1 MKKLIA
7 IFLTFILMAET
18 LCGCQADTKK
28 TAAKNSDKLQIVAT
42 LFPQYDFAREIAG
55 DKADIMLLLPPG
67 MESHSF
73 EPTPGDIIT
82 IQESDVFLY
91 TGDEMEPWVASI
103 AADAPDSLLVA
114 DLSAGITLCKEEHN
128 HDADIDDHDHDIE
141 ASLDDHDMDAEG
153 EHDYEDTET
162 KEHDQENKTV
172 ETSSHSE
179 HNHSYDPHIWTSP
192 VLAMDMVEN
201 VVKALIAA
209 DPDNETYYRKNA
221 DQYLEKLHALD
232 DHIREIVANGQQDT
246 IYVGSRFSLYYF
258 MKEYGLHYVAAYD
271 SCEEEAEPSIKRV
284 VSMIEDM
291 RDSNVPVIYYQELVE
306 PYVAETIGEA
316 TDAEP
321 LLFHTCHNLSKEELE
336 SGATY
341 LSLMEQNA
349 INLEKGLKK

>member
-1 MKKLIA
+1 MKKLIS
-7 IFLTFILMAET
+7 IFLTFSLLASIFT
-18 LCGCQADTKK
+18 GCGQKNTQN
-28 TAAKNSDKLQIVAT
+28 TAATSDKIQIVAT

-82 IQESDVFLY
+82 IQEADIFLY

-114 DLSAGITLCKEEHN
+114 DLSTGITLCKEEHN
-128 HDADIDDHDHDIE
+128 HEEDAKEHDHDTDIEEDHDIDAEKDHDHN
-141 ASLDDHDMDAEG
+141 MDAEEE
-153 EHDYEDTET
+153 EHDHEDE
-162 KEHDQENKTV
+162 EL
-172 ETSSHSE
+172 ETSSHSGHT
-179 HNHSYDPHIWTSP
+179 HNYDPHIWTSP
-192 VLAMDMVEN
+192 VLAMQMVEN
-201 VVKALIAA
+201 VADALIKA
-209 DPDNETYYRKNA
+209 DPVNETYYRENA
-221 DQYLEKLHALD
+221 DRYLEKLQALD
-232 DHIREIVANGQQDT
+232 DHIREIVANGQQGT

-284 VSMIEDM
+284 VSMIENM
-291 RDSNVPVIYYQELVE
+291 RDSHVSVIYYQELVE
-306 PYVAETIGEA
+306 PYIAETIGEA
-316 TDAEP
+316 TNAEP

-349 INLEKGLKK
+349 NNLEKGLQK

>member
-1 MKKLIA
+1 MKKLITVL
-7 IFLTFILMAET
+7 LTFILMAET
-18 LCGCQADTKK
+18 LCGCQSETKK
-28 TAAKNSDKLQIVAT
+28 EKEKTSDKIQIVAT

-82 IQESDVFLY
+82 IQEADVFLY

-114 DLSAGITLCKEEHN
+114 DLSSGITLCMEEHD
-128 HDADIDDHDHDIE
+128 HDEDGETDDHDHNTEVDIDDHDHDTEVDIDDHEHGATE
-141 ASLDDHDMDAEG
+141 AS
-153 EHDYEDTET
+153 T
-162 KEHDQENKTV
+162 
-172 ETSSHSE
+172 HSG
-179 HNHSYDPHIWTSP
+179 HSHSYDPHIWTSP
-192 VLAMDMVEN
+192 VLAMQMVEN
-201 VVKALIAA
+201 VAEALIAV

-232 DHIREIVANGQQDT
+232 DHIRQIVANGQQDT

-291 RDSNVPVIYYQELVE
+291 RDSSVHVVYYQELIE
-306 PYVAETIGEA
+306 PYIAETIGEA
-316 TDAEP
+316 TEAEP